1 MSYRVVTDRT
11 GAAWQVWTVR
21 PTRHGASSAFTVAPE
36 YTTGWLAFERVD
48 DGAAPAPPEKRRL
61 APVPSGWDQSSDA
74 DVLRLLASATPV
86 AARLRSV

>member
-21 PTRHGASSAFTVAPE
+21 PTRRGASTAFTVAPE
-36 YTTGWLAFERVD
+36 YTTGWLAFERLG
-48 DGAAPAPPEKRRL
+48 DGAASTGREKRRL
-61 APVPSGWDQSSDA
+61 APVPNGWEQSSDA

-86 AARLRSV
+86 TTRPRAV